1 MLSRRLGASAA
12 SAASR
17 AVTKEA
23 SLGLLSGASVLQL
36 ALPLNVGRSPS
47 RSSGVVCACAAGPV
61 SGASP
66 GSPIRPRPNADR
78 PLSSPASAVAAPS
91 APSAPPTQGSSGTS
105 SGSSA
110 HTVPRTDPEQAS
122 TSGRSATARRL
133 HLHSTQHAP
142 LHLHGHQQRHQHQ
155 HHPTLR
161 LIASRLRSGTQPGA
175 RRDGL
180 RLGLVVEGG
189 GMRGCISGAM
199 LMALHDLGISQVFDV
214 VYGAS
219 AGAINATYFLTGQ
232 RNGLRIYHED
242 LTQGTAFLDFRNL
255 FSSSGAPVMN
265 VDFLIDQVM
274 NTSKPLDWD
283 GVLASPTPLKVVASC
298 LDSLQPVIISDFA
311 DRAELAE
318 ALKATAAVPQIA
330 GPPRRLRGRQLV
342 DAAVFEP
349 VPVPSAIR
357 DGCTHVL
364 VLCTR
369 PAPTQRSHWAQRM
382 RSTIEVLAKSTV
394 LNAPYMREAWRT
406 ARSPAIVS
414 RDQQLVA
421 ALHACP
427 HEIQRSMGAYVL
439 PLYPEHTAGCH
450 PLCLDP
456 NTLLAACDVGRQAL
470 LRLLGPLVAAHKGPE
485 AVMAATASGRIAS
498 AAAAMAV
505 GGSGGGM
512 DYLAGLTEAMA
523 EDLDLVT
530 AASAALGGAGGSG
543 AAGPANSSSYGSSSG
558 ASGSLNGSSNN
569 SQRAASTFG
578 GAELYSADMELHYR
592 P

>member
-1 MLSRRLGASAA
+1 MLSQRLGASAA

-23 SLGLLSGASVLQL
+23 SLGFLNVSAGVLQL
-36 ALPLNVGRSPS
+36 ALPLHPVPRNP
-47 RSSGVVCACAAGPV
+47 GVACACAAGPV

-66 GSPIRPRPNADR
+66 IRPRSNADR
-78 PLSSPASAVAAPS
+78 PRPSPASAVAAPS
-91 APSAPPTQGSSGTS
+91 APAASPHQERNVSS
-105 SGSSA
+105 SGSSS
-110 HTVPRTDPEQAS
+110 HTAPRHASEQAS
-122 TSGRSATARRL
+122 TSGRSAARRL
-133 HLHSTQHAP
+133 HLHNTQHAH
-142 LHLHGHQQRHQHQ
+142 LHLHGHQQRQQHQ

-175 RRDGL
+175 RRDGA

-283 GVLASPTPLKVVASC
+283 GVLTSPAPLKVVASC

-330 GPPRRLRGRQLV
+330 GPPRQLRGRQLV

-369 PAPTQRSHWAQRM
+369 PAPTQRSPWAQRM
-382 RSTIEVLAKSTV
+382 RSTIEAMAKSTV

-406 ARSPAIVS
+406 ARSPDIVS
-414 RDQQLVA
+414 WDQQLVA
-421 ALHACP
+421 TLHGCP
-427 HEIQRSMGAYVL
+427 HEVQRSMGAYVL

-485 AVMAATASGRIAS
+485 AVLAAAASGRMAS

-505 GGSGGGM
+505 GGSGGSM
-512 DYLAGLTEAMA
+512 DDLAGLTEAMA

-530 AASAALGGAGGSG
+530 AASAALGGGGG
-543 AAGPANSSSYGSSSG
+543 GGGSSSHGSGNG
-558 ASGSLNGSSNN
+558 ADGNARSTSSR
-569 SQRAASTFG
+569 RAASAFG
-578 GAELYSADMELHYR
+578 GAELYSADMELQYR

>member
-1 MLSRRLGASAA
+1 MLSRRVGASAV

-17 AVTKEA
+17 ANTKEA
-23 SLGLLSGASVLQL
+23 SLGLLNVSAGMLQL
-36 ALPLNVGRSPS
+36 ALPVRRP
-47 RSSGVVCACAAGPV
+47 GVACACAAGQV
-61 SGASP
+61 SGAP
-66 GSPIRPRPNADR
+66 GSPIRPRTSSDR
-78 PLSSPASAVAAPS
+78 PRSSPASAVAAPS
-91 APSAPPTQGSSGTS
+91 APPAPPTDGDTDSSSTARS
-105 SGSSA
+105 S
-110 HTVPRTDPEQAS
+110 HTAPRTAPEPAS
-122 TSGRSATARRL
+122 TSGRTAARRL
-133 HLHSTQHAP
+133 HLHSAQHAP
-142 LHLHGHQQRHQHQ
+142 LHLHGHLHQQQRHQHQ

-175 RRDGL
+175 RRDGA

-199 LMALHDLGISQVFDV
+199 LMALHDLGVSHVFDV

-232 RNGLRIYHED
+232 RCGLRIYHED

-265 VDFLIDQVM
+265 VDFLIDTVM

-283 GVLASPTPLKVVASC
+283 GVLASPAPLKVVASC
-298 LDSLQPVIISDFA
+298 LDSLQPVILSDFQ

-330 GPPRRLRGRQLV
+330 GPPRQLRGRQLV

-456 NTLLAACDVGRQAL
+456 QTLLAACNVGRQAL
-470 LRLLGPLVAAHKGPE
+470 LRLLGPVVAAHSGPE
-485 AVMAATASGRIAS
+485 AVRAAAANGRMAS

-505 GGSGGGM
+505 GGSGVEE
-512 DYLAGLTEAMA
+512 YLAGLSDAMA
-523 EDLDLVT
+523 ADLDLVT
-530 AASAALGGAGGSG
+530 AASAALGGGGGGSSTASSTNVGGNAG
-543 AAGPANSSSYGSSSG
+543 AVSDAGIMDGSSRS
-558 ASGSLNGSSNN
+558 SGSNQRGVSN
-569 SQRAASTFG
+569 AFG
-578 GAELYSADMELHYR
+578 DAELYSADMQLQYR